1 MICEYQELTR
11 LRLVSAFAGTNYSN
25 TPIGAICHVDEP
37 YPYGIEN
44 TFTYYGLWAA
54 GTSFG
59 ICAWDALHSSANNDF
74 LECAVVGDPFVIE

>member
-11 LRLVSAFAGTNYSN
+11 LRLCV
-25 TPIGAICHVDEP
+25 
-37 YPYGIEN
+37 YGLNGVEN

-59 ICAWDALHSSANNDF
+59 ICAWDALHSNAGNDF
-74 LECAVVGDPFVIE
+74 LRCVVVGDPFVTK